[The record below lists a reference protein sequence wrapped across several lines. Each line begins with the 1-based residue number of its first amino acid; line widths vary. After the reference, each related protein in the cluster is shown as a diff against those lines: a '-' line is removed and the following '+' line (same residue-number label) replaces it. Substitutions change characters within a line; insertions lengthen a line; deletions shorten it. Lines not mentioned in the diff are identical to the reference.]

1 MTTVDPI
8 AQSLGLTVERLGDN
22 PADTATVR
30 EIRFEQPAQPQP
42 SAPAEPVQTPAE
54 PAAPVAAAAEPAA
67 PAPVDL
73 KSIFGEEYGEVD
85 KVKTLLGEVDSSDP
99 LMLKGS

>member
-42 SAPAEPVQTPAE
+42 SAPAEPVQTPA
-54 PAAPVAAAAEPAA
+54 V
-67 PAPVDL
+67 
-73 KSIFGEEYGEVD
+73 S
-85 KVKTLLGEVDSSDP
+85 
-99 LMLKGS
+99 